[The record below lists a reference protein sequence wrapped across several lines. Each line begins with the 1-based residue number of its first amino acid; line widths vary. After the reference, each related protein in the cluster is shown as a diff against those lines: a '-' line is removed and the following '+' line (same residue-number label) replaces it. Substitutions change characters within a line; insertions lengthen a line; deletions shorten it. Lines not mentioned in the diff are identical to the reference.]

1 MEYLQLITWDLIVHL
16 AMTWWQFTVVGIL
29 IIIGWLINKLGVDQD
44 EELIGFEYNVMPKLR
59 PIPIATAGKGFWGAI
74 WMWLMGTRHWE
85 VADDWAFKIGGEGY
99 IIPQGFQF
107 DGASIPK
114 FLHTWLSPT
123 GVLLMGGLV
132 HDYAYKYETL
142 LRSGQK
148 ETMGVIDQKKADEIF
163 RDINIEQNGF
173 HFLNNLAY
181 WALRIGGFMAWNGHR
196 KRNCKIEGLNEFN
209 EKKLL
214 GE

>member
-1 MEYLQLITWDLIVHL
+1 MQFVIDMLV
-16 AMTWWQFTVVGIL
+16 TWWQFTVVGIL
-29 IIIGWLINKLGVDQD
+29 IIIGWIINRLGVDQD
-44 EELIGFEYNVMPKLR
+44 EELIGFEYNVMPQLR
-59 PIPIATAGKGFWGAI
+59 PIPIPTAGKGFWGAI
-74 WMWLMGTRHWE
+74 WMWLTGTRHWE
-85 VADDWAFKIGGEGY
+85 VADDWAFRIGGEGF

>member
-1 MEYLQLITWDLIVHL
+1 MDFIIDQLV
-16 AMTWWQFTVVGIL
+16 TWWQFTVVGIL
-29 IIIGWLINKLGVDQD
+29 IIIGWIANKMGVDC
-44 EELIGFEYNVMPKLR
+44 EEEIIGFKYKEMPHLK
-59 PIPIATAGKGFWGAI
+59 PIRIPTAGKGFWGAI
-74 WMWLMGTRHWE
+74 WMWITGTRHWE
-85 VADDWAFKIGGEGY
+85 LADSWYYEINGEEYMIPAGFK
-99 IIPQGFQF
+99 F

-132 HDYAYKYETL
+132 HDYAYKYATL
-142 LRSGQK
+142 YKSDGT
-148 ETMGVIDQKKADEIF
+148 TMGTIDQKKADEIF

-173 HFLNNLAY
+173 HFLNYLAY

-196 KRNCKIEGLNEFN
+196 KVNAKI
-209 EKKLL
+209 

>member
-1 MEYLQLITWDLIVHL
+1 MMSFIIEQLI
-16 AMTWWQFTVVGIL
+16 TWWQFTVVGIL
-29 IIIGWLINKLGVDQD
+29 IIIGWIINRLGVDQD

-59 PIPIATAGKGFWGAI
+59 PIPIPTAGKGFWGAI

-85 VADDWAFKIGGEGY
+85 VADDWAFRIGGEGY

>member
-1 MEYLQLITWDLIVHL
+1 MMSFIIDQLI
-16 AMTWWQFTVVGIL
+16 TWWQFTVVGVL
-29 IIIGWLINKLGVDQD
+29 IIIGFIINLFGVDND
-44 EELIGFEYNVMPKLR
+44 KELIGFKYNVMPKLR
-59 PIPIATAGKGFWGAI
+59 PIPIPTAGKGFWGAI
-74 WMWLMGTRHWE
+74 WMWLLGTRHWE
-85 VADDWAFKIGGEGY
+85 VADDWAFEINGEGF

-148 ETMGVIDQKKADEIF
+148 ETLGVIDQKRADEIF

-181 WALRIGGFMAWNGHR
+181 WALRIGGFAAWNGHR
-196 KRNCKIEGLNEFN
+196 ERNCKIEGLNEFN
-209 EKKLL
+209 ESKLL

>member
-1 MEYLQLITWDLIVHL
+1 MDFIIDQLV
-16 AMTWWQFTVVGIL
+16 TWWQFTVVGIL
-29 IIIGWLINKLGVDQD
+29 IIIGWIANKMGIDC
-44 EELIGFEYNVMPKLR
+44 EEEIIGFKYKEMPHLK
-59 PIPIATAGKGFWGAI
+59 PIRIPTAGKGFWGAI
-74 WMWLMGTRHWE
+74 WMWITGTRHWE
-85 VADDWAFKIGGEGY
+85 LADSWYYEINGEEYMIPAGFK
-99 IIPQGFQF
+99 F

-132 HDYAYKYETL
+132 HDYAYKYATL
-142 LRSGQK
+142 YKSDGT
-148 ETMGVIDQKKADEIF
+148 TMGTIDQTKADEIF

-173 HFLNNLAY
+173 HFLNYLAY

-196 KRNCKIEGLNEFN
+196 KVNAKI
-209 EKKLL
+209 

>member
-1 MEYLQLITWDLIVHL
+1 MMSFIIDQLI
-16 AMTWWQFTVVGIL
+16 TWWQFTVVGIL
-29 IIIGWLINKLGVDQD
+29 IIIGWIINRLGVDQD

-59 PIPIATAGKGFWGAI
+59 PIPIPTAGKGFWGAI

-85 VADDWAFKIGGEGY
+85 VADDWAFRIGGEGY

-196 KRNCKIEGLNEFN
+196 KVNAKIEGL
-209 EKKLL
+209 
-214 GE
+214 

>member
-1 MEYLQLITWDLIVHL
+1 MMAFIIEQLI
-16 AMTWWQFTVVGIL
+16 TWWQFTVVGIL
-29 IIIGWLINKLGVDQD
+29 IIIGWIINKLGVDQD

-85 VADDWAFKIGGEGY
+85 VADDWAFRIGGEGY

-181 WALRIGGFMAWNGHR
+181 WSLRIGGFMAWNGHR
-196 KRNCKIEGLNEFN
+196 ERDCKIEGLNEFN
-209 EKKLL
+209 EKKLVDD
-214 GE
+214 G

>member
-1 MEYLQLITWDLIVHL
+1 MMSFIIDQLI
-16 AMTWWQFTVVGIL
+16 TWWQFTVVGVL
-29 IIIGWLINKLGVDQD
+29 IIIGFIINLFGVDND
-44 EELIGFEYNVMPKLR
+44 KELIGFKYNVMPKLR
-59 PIPIATAGKGFWGAI
+59 PIPIPTAGKGFWGAI
-74 WMWLMGTRHWE
+74 WMWLLGTRHWE
-85 VADDWAFKIGGEGY
+85 VADDWAFEINGEGY

-148 ETMGVIDQKKADEIF
+148 ETLGVIDQKRADEIF

-181 WALRIGGFMAWNGHR
+181 WALRIGGFAAWNGHR
-196 KRNCKIEGLNEFN
+196 ERNCKIEGLNEFN
-209 EKKLL
+209 ESKLL

>member
-1 MEYLQLITWDLIVHL
+1 MMSFIIDQLI
-16 AMTWWQFTVVGIL
+16 TWWQFTVVGVL
-29 IIIGWLINKLGVDQD
+29 IIIGWLINKLGVDQED
-44 EELIGFEYNVMPKLR
+44 EIIGFKYNVMPKLR
-59 PIPIATAGKGFWGAI
+59 PIPIPTAGKGFWGAI
-74 WMWLMGTRHWE
+74 WMWLLGTRHWE
-85 VADDWAFKIGGEGY
+85 VADDWAFEINGEGF

-142 LRSGQK
+142 LRSGQR

-214 GE
+214 EE

>member
-1 MEYLQLITWDLIVHL
+1 MDYILDQLI
-16 AMTWWQFTVVGIL
+16 TWWQFTVVGVL
-29 IIIGWLINKLGVDQD
+29 IIIGWLINRLGIDQED
-44 EELIGFEYNVMPKLR
+44 DIIGFKYDAMPQLR
-59 PIPIATAGKGFWGAI
+59 PIAIPTKGKGFWSAI

-85 VADDWAFKIGGEGY
+85 VAADWTFTIEGNKY
-99 IIPQGFQF
+99 IIPQGFKF

-142 LRSGQK
+142 LK
-148 ETMGVIDQKKADEIF
+148 LDKKKTMGKINQKKADQIF

-181 WALRIGGFMAWNGHR
+181 VLFVCLRNLFA
-196 KRNCKIEGLNEFN
+196 
-209 EKKLL
+209 
-214 GE
+214 

>member
-1 MEYLQLITWDLIVHL
+1 MEFIIDQLV
-16 AMTWWQFTVVGIL
+16 TWWQFTVVGVL
-29 IIIGWLINKLGVDQD
+29 IIIGWVINKLGVDQD
-44 EELIGFEYNVMPKLR
+44 EDIIGFKYFEMPQLKPLK
-59 PIPIATAGKGFWGAI
+59 INTARKGFWGAI
-74 WMWLMGTRHWE
+74 WMWLTGTRHWM
-85 VADDWAFKIGGEGY
+85 VAQDWAYEIDGEQY
-99 IIPQGFQF
+99 VIPAGFQF

-142 LRSGQK
+142 LRTGK
-148 ETMGVIDQKKADEIF
+148 IETMGVIDQKKADQIF

-181 WALRIGGFMAWNGHR
+181 WALRIGGFAAWNGHR
-196 KRNCKIEGLNEFN
+196 KRDCKIDGLNQFN

-214 GE
+214 GEE

>member
-1 MEYLQLITWDLIVHL
+1 MMSFIIDQLI
-16 AMTWWQFTVVGIL
+16 TWWQFTVVGIL

-148 ETMGVIDQKKADEIF
+148 ETMGVIDQKDK
-163 RDINIEQNGF
+163 
-173 HFLNNLAY
+173 
-181 WALRIGGFMAWNGHR
+181 
-196 KRNCKIEGLNEFN
+196 
-209 EKKLL
+209 
-214 GE
+214 

>member
-1 MEYLQLITWDLIVHL
+1 MMSFIIDQLI
-16 AMTWWQFTVVGIL
+16 TWWQFTVVGVL
-29 IIIGWLINKLGVDQD
+29 IIIGWLINKLGVDQED
-44 EELIGFEYNVMPKLR
+44 EIIGFKYNVMPKLR
-59 PIPIATAGKGFWGAI
+59 PIPIPTAGKGFWGAI
-74 WMWLMGTRHWE
+74 WMWLLGTRHWE
-85 VADDWAFKIGGEGY
+85 VADDWAFEINGEGF

-181 WALRIGGFMAWNGHR
+181 WALRIGGFVAWNGHR

-209 EKKLL
+209 ASKLL

>member
-1 MEYLQLITWDLIVHL
+1 MMSFIIDQLI
-16 AMTWWQFTVVGIL
+16 TWWQFTVVGVL
-29 IIIGWLINKLGVDQD
+29 IIIGWLINKLGVDQED
-44 EELIGFEYNVMPKLR
+44 EIIGFKYNVMPKLR
-59 PIPIATAGKGFWGAI
+59 PIPIPTAGKGFWGAI
-74 WMWLMGTRHWE
+74 WMWLLGTRHWE
-85 VADDWAFKIGGEGY
+85 VADDWAFEINGEGY

-142 LRSGQK
+142 LRSGQR
-148 ETMGVIDQKKADEIF
+148 ETMGVIDQKRADEIF

-181 WALRIGGFMAWNGHR
+181 WALRIGGFAAWNGHR
-196 KRNCKIEGLNEFN
+196 ERNCKIEGLNEFN
-209 EKKLL
+209 ESKLL
-214 GE
+214 GEQHERMDK

>member
-1 MEYLQLITWDLIVHL
+1 MMSFIIDQLI
-16 AMTWWQFTVVGIL
+16 TWWQFTVVGVL
-29 IIIGWLINKLGVDQD
+29 IIIGWLINKLGVDQED
-44 EELIGFEYNVMPKLR
+44 EIIGFKYNVMPKLR
-59 PIPIATAGKGFWGAI
+59 PIPIPTAGKGFWGAI
-74 WMWLMGTRHWE
+74 WMWLLGTRHWE
-85 VADDWAFKIGGEGY
+85 VADDWAFEINGEGF

-142 LRSGQK
+142 LRSGQR
-148 ETMGVIDQKKADEIF
+148 ETMGVIDQKRADEIF

-181 WALRIGGFMAWNGHR
+181 WALRIGGFVAWNGHR

-209 EKKLL
+209 ESKLL

>member
-1 MEYLQLITWDLIVHL
+1 MMSFIIDQLI
-16 AMTWWQFTVVGIL
+16 TWWQFTVVGVL
-29 IIIGWLINKLGVDQD
+29 IIIGWLINKLGVDQED
-44 EELIGFEYNVMPKLR
+44 EIIGFKYNVMPKLR
-59 PIPIATAGKGFWGAI
+59 PIPIPTAGKGFWGAI
-74 WMWLMGTRHWE
+74 WMWLTGTRHWE
-85 VADDWAFKIGGEGY
+85 VADDWAFRIGGEGF

-181 WALRIGGFMAWNGHR
+181 WALRIGGFMAWNSHR
-196 KRNCKIEGLNEFN
+196 KVNAKIEGL
-209 EKKLL
+209 
-214 GE
+214 

>member
-1 MEYLQLITWDLIVHL
+1 MDFIIDQLV
-16 AMTWWQFTVVGIL
+16 TWWQFTVVGIL
-29 IIIGWLINKLGVDQD
+29 IIIGWIANKVGIDC
-44 EELIGFEYNVMPKLR
+44 EEEIIGFKYKEMPHLM
-59 PIPIATAGKGFWGAI
+59 PIRIPTAGKGFWGAI
-74 WMWLMGTRHWE
+74 WMWITGTRHWE
-85 VADDWAFKIGGEGY
+85 LAEDWHYEIGGEEY
-99 IIPQGFQF
+99 VIPAGFKF

-142 LRSGQK
+142 LRKYGK
-148 ETMGVIDQKKADEIF
+148 ETMGVLTQKKADEIF

-173 HFLNNLAY
+173 HFLNYLAY

-196 KRNCKIEGLNEFN
+196 KVNAKIEGLNEFN
-209 EKKLL
+209 ESKLL